1 MRQNA
6 IQVPGHKAF
15 TCGLFSQCFQVA
27 ILVRAL
33 DEIVGIITAT
43 GEKNHKLSKYLL
55 FFFFWKSF
63 SVSHVVG
70 DALHWV
76 LRVTDAHS

>member
-1 MRQNA
+1 M
-6 IQVPGHKAF
+6 
-15 TCGLFSQCFQVA
+15 
-27 ILVRAL
+27 RAL
-33 DEIVGIITAT
+33 GEIVGIITAI
-43 GEKNHKLSKYLL
+43 GEKIIKLSKYLL

-76 LRVTDAHS
+76 LRVMDVHS

>member
-1 MRQNA
+1 M
-6 IQVPGHKAF
+6 
-15 TCGLFSQCFQVA
+15 
-27 ILVRAL
+27 RAL
-33 DEIVGIITAT
+33 DEIVGIFTAT
-43 GEKNHKLSKYLL
+43 GEKNNQTLKIYAL

-76 LRVTDAHS
+76 LRVMDAHS